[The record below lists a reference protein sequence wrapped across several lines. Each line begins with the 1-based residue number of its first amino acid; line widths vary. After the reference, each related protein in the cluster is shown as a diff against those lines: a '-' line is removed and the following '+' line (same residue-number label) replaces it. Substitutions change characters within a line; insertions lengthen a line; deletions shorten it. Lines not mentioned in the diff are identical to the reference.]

1 MSPLFKYP
9 RGSEW
14 RKWDL
19 HVHTPGTKLNDN
31 YSLPM
36 DNNKGFSQIDD
47 AKWEKF
53 FYTIEHNKIAV
64 VGITDYFCIDN
75 YKYVFSIK
83 DLYLTTDTL
92 FLPNIE
98 FRIAQKNKDSEFIQ
112 IHVIFSSEISIKKI
126 ENFLAR
132 LPLISTDKHDM
143 TNKYCSSDDLQEV
156 SYKKALVNERIL
168 KEQLEKDFVPI
179 DDYLIVGVARGY
191 GSIRPGKNDDGR
203 ASEYA
208 KEIDKICHLFFGN
221 ANDTDFYL
229 NKNMDRGIN
238 VSKPV
243 ICCSDSH
250 NYSDLGSKFTWI
262 KSNPTYNGLI
272 QVLYEPEER
281 VRIQEAMP
289 EQKKNYLIIDH
300 VVFKDNNFTSKELFL
315 NENLTAIIG
324 GKSTGKSILLR
335 SIARSVDNVE
345 VSKRLSEVGISDY
358 DKNIEDFIVYWKD
371 KQISRLSDVNKINKR
386 IIYIPQSY
394 LNRLVDKKDDVSAIN
409 NIIQYIL
416 LQDNKVRDA
425 FTTLESMERDT
436 QQNIAIELEQL
447 FFIIDDLEK
456 QREMIKTIGDR
467 IGVQKEIN
475 ILEARVESL
484 KNESGMTAKEIDQL
498 NNIEFEIRALNKAKT
513 ILENDIKE
521 LYLIRNYDIS
531 ISVNTTQLSEETG
544 LEINRLIKNLKE
556 EFETKWATNINNYIN
571 SLKKEL
577 DEIVSGV
584 DYYNKK
590 YQPYLNKLEQAILL
604 KEITGALFD
613 ETNRLDLISKEE
625 KVLDNL
631 TSQYNSTMDKLRN
644 ILIKL
649 FEEYVSTR
657 EMLLS
662 QNKIS
667 GNLKLDINII
677 FKNEIFQNNF
687 IEEVINLRKAKHFSE
702 VDLTNYKFVSSTDFL
717 RDLGLIVTGLIN
729 KELITKNNY
738 STKEALK
745 RLLQNWFT
753 INYQLTY
760 DGDSISEMS
769 PGKKSYVLLK
779 LLIELDNSQCPIL
792 LDQPE
797 DDLDNRSIYSELV
810 NFIKSKKK
818 DRQIIIV
825 THNPNLVVGA
835 DSEEVIIANQHGD
848 KNKNKEYRFEY
859 ISGALED
866 SYTNNNEDAILY
878 KKGIQEHV
886 CDILEGGKRAFEH
899 RKNKYNIKS
908 NNY

>member
-1 MSPLFKYP
+1 MLF
-9 RGSEW
+9 
-14 RKWDL
+14 
-19 HVHTPGTKLNDN
+19 
-31 YSLPM
+31 
-36 DNNKGFSQIDD
+36 
-47 AKWEKF
+47 
-53 FYTIEHNKIAV
+53 
-64 VGITDYFCIDN
+64 
-75 YKYVFSIK
+75 
-83 DLYLTTDTL
+83 
-92 FLPNIE
+92 
-98 FRIAQKNKDSEFIQ
+98 
-112 IHVIFSSEISIKKI
+112 
-126 ENFLAR
+126 
-132 LPLISTDKHDM
+132 
-143 TNKYCSSDDLQEV
+143 
-156 SYKKALVNERIL
+156 
-168 KEQLEKDFVPI
+168 
-179 DDYLIVGVARGY
+179 
-191 GSIRPGKNDDGR
+191 
-203 ASEYA
+203 
-208 KEIDKICHLFFGN
+208 
-221 ANDTDFYL
+221 
-229 NKNMDRGIN
+229 
-238 VSKPV
+238 
-243 ICCSDSH
+243 
-250 NYSDLGSKFTWI
+250 
-262 KSNPTYNGLI
+262 
-272 QVLYEPEER
+272 
-281 VRIQEAMP
+281 
-289 EQKKNYLIIDH
+289 
-300 VVFKDNNFTSKELFL
+300 
-315 NENLTAIIG
+315 
-324 GKSTGKSILLR
+324 R
-335 SIARSVDNVE
+335 S
-345 VSKRLSEVGISDY
+345 
-358 DKNIEDFIVYWKD
+358 
-371 KQISRLSDVNKINKR
+371 
-386 IIYIPQSY
+386 
-394 LNRLVDKKDDVSAIN
+394 
-409 NIIQYIL
+409 
-416 LQDNKVRDA
+416 
-425 FTTLESMERDT
+425 
-436 QQNIAIELEQL
+436 
-447 FFIIDDLEK
+447 
-456 QREMIKTIGDR
+456 
-467 IGVQKEIN
+467 
-475 ILEARVESL
+475 
-484 KNESGMTAKEIDQL
+484 

>member
-1 MSPLFKYP
+1 MFKYP